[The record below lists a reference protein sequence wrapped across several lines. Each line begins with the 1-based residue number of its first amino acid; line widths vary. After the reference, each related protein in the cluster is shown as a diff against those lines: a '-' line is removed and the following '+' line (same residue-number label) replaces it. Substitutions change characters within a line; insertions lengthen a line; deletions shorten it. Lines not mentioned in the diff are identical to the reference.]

1 MPNQPTQIQKQAT
14 PPAKPKT
21 WHWYRTWWGVLFIV
35 FGVALF
41 GTLTFFAWRLLVIF
55 QKNIVA
61 ASNSNTDVVQAG
73 PSGVTEDDP
82 RFGNSQATIQIVE
95 FGDFQCPFC
104 KEASIIV
111 RSIMNEYADD
121 VLFVYRDFPVADLHP
136 DAEKAAEAGEC
147 ANDQDKF
154 WAMHDK
160 LFENQNA
167 LSVADLKNYA
177 VQVGLNTDT
186 FNSCLD
192 SGINAIEVAKDLQDG
207 VELGKNL
214 PTLGTPLFIINGYP
228 IPGVITDEKW
238 HELLDGLLSVK

>member
-1 MPNQPTQIQKQAT
+1 
-14 PPAKPKT
+14 
-21 WHWYRTWWGVLFIV
+21 
-35 FGVALF
+35 
-41 GTLTFFAWRLLVIF
+41 
-55 QKNIVA
+55 
-61 ASNSNTDVVQAG
+61 
-73 PSGVTEDDP
+73 
-82 RFGNSQATIQIVE
+82 
-95 FGDFQCPFC
+95 
-104 KEASIIV
+104 
-111 RSIMNEYADD
+111 MNEYADD